1 MLGVKWGCGHALGIV
16 LVAGV
21 CLALGRAIDFGDTVR
36 DVLNYIIGFFL
47 VILGGWT
54 LYHAKVE
61 YDLQQRPPSKWSSV
75 QCQDATYAL
84 LSADDDTLKVSTM
97 LTSHSPAAV
106 SKVQSS
112 ASIGVG
118 LVHGVAGPGGVL
130 GVLPVVSLHGSL
142 ARASLYLACFC
153 LSSVVSMGTLS
164 AIYGE
169 VTSRSSAQSALTAF
183 RVAAVSAAISIT
195 VGLVWVVLQACGQ
208 LENVFGH
215 HH

>member
-1 MLGVKWGCGHALGIV
+1 VALASGQSWRTSFMLGVKWGCGHALGIV

-84 LSADDDTLKVSTM
+84 LSADDDTLR
-97 LTSHSPAAV
+97 SPRCSRATRRPPCPKYRVPPVLVWGSSMVWPAPV
-106 SKVQSS
+106 ASWACFQSFPCT
-112 ASIGVG
+112 GRWRER
-118 LVHGVAGPGGVL
+118 LCTW
-130 GVLPVVSLHGSL
+130 
-142 ARASLYLACFC
+142 RASA
-153 LSSVVSMGTLS
+153 
-164 AIYGE
+164 
-169 VTSRSSAQSALTAF
+169 
-183 RVAAVSAAISIT
+183 
-195 VGLVWVVLQACGQ
+195 
-208 LENVFGH
+208 
-215 HH
+215 